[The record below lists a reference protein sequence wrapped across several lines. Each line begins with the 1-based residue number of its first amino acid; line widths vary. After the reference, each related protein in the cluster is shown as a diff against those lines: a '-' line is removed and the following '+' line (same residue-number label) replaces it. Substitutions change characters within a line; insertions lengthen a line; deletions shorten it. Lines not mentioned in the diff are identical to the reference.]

1 MISVKL
7 TGLVDMHLLKKL
19 NDAVLERDEFWNKNS
34 QNGIMNGQQF
44 FEGLQKKYSGIS
56 DAQF

>member
-19 NDAVLERDEFWNKNS
+19 NDAVLERDQFWSKNNR
-34 QNGIMNGQQF
+34 NGMMNGQ
-44 FEGLQKKYSGIS
+44 
-56 DAQF
+56 

>member
-19 NDAVLERDEFWNKNS
+19 NDAVLERDQFWSKNS
-34 QNGIMNGQQF
+34 RNGMMSGQQF